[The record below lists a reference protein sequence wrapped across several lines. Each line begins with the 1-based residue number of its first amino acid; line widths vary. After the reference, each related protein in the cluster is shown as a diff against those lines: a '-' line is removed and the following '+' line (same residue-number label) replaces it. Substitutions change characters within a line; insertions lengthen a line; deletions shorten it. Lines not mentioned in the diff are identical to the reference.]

1 MKWGLFGGTFDPIHF
16 GHLRCAEEVL
26 DMFALDRVIFVPA
39 SRPPH
44 KINAGAA
51 FCHREQMV
59 KLAIE
64 GNRFFSFSDV
74 ENRREG
80 KSFSVETVDYFRK
93 SCTDNL
99 ELYFILGQDAFY
111 QITTWKDWEKLLL
124 SCNFVVMRRPG
135 YENAVLSGIVP
146 EGFVSRFKYD
156 KVAKGFKGPAGN
168 VIYFREVT
176 LLDIS
181 ASDIRRRLKERKSI
195 RYLVPDAVYH
205 YIFQNSLYVRGG
217 DLNAEPVEREGSSNE

>member
-1 MKWGLFGGTFDPIHF
+1 MRWGLLGGTFDPVHL

-26 DMFALDRVIFVPA
+26 EIFALDRIIFIPA

-44 KINAGAA
+44 KIDACPTS

-64 GNRFFSFSDV
+64 GNPAFSFSDV

-80 KSFSVETVDYFRK
+80 KSFSVETIDFFRK
-93 SCTDNL
+93 SYPENL
-99 ELYFILGQDAFY
+99 ELYFILGQDAFS
-111 QITTWKDWEKLLL
+111 QIKTWKNWEKLLM
-124 SCNFVVMRRPG
+124 SCDFVVMKRPG
-135 YENAVLSGIVP
+135 CENAGLSGIVSSD
-146 EGFVSRFKYD
+146 FASRFKYD
-156 KVAKGFKGPAGN
+156 EAEGGLKGPAGS
-168 VIYFREVT
+168 VIYFQEVT

-195 RYLVPDAVYH
+195 RYLVPDAVRR
-205 YIFQNSLYVRGG
+205 YIFQNSLYEAGTG
-217 DLNAEPVEREGSSNE
+217 LKPASAERSE